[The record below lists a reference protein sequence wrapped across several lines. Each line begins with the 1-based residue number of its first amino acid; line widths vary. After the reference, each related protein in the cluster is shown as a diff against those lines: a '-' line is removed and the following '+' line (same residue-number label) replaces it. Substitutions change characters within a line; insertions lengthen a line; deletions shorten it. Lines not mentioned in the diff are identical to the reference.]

1 MTFLLTLIEAI
12 ALAEDKE
19 PNELDFF
26 IEDHISTEAIQHLDD
41 HDSESWM
48 LQFELPNH
56 TVQIVGDGT
65 ILIDSTDE
73 QSTD

>member
-12 ALAEDKE
+12 AMAEDKE
-19 PNELDFF
+19 PDELDLFL
-26 IEDHISTEAIQHLDD
+26 EDHISTEAIQHLDD

-48 LQFELPNH
+48 LQFELPSH
-56 TVQIVGDGT
+56 TVQIAGDGT
-65 ILIDSTDE
+65 ILIDGDDE